1 MLQLGLVFNVTSGGL
16 RTVHQC
22 NAQGQTWTKS
32 IPDLRGDFS
41 VLPNLDGSGKTV
53 YQLRFLGTEGFL
65 IALVKPQK
73 GNMSRGAD
81 HSAAWIHVPARAKIS
96 GEELVNVLNDVEQAI
111 SRLEG
116 TDTAKLNSVFAKQYS
131 ENPLRQPL
139 VSRLSSKADGPIAV
153 RNYSATPGAIA
164 TLTEVLDAIAQP
176 VYAQCKSVFLVD
188 VAAGLQVAST
198 VKTISEPLKHLVVV
212 EPPKAK
218 DNFVPYLP
226 SAENK
231 AIEFK
236 EPHEFVEG
244 ETLKVY
250 WRRKGYATIEKQAR
264 VAQGLNSDEAFKFGA
279 NDVKRLLLPSFFT
292 VRSEKG
298 TPISNAQIRID
309 NVILTDKGLPFTETE
324 WTKKRRI
331 MVLAEG
337 YETKNIDDALP
348 TQPGLTIS
356 MKAKVFGDR
365 RTLPLNDGSVKIAEV
380 TIEVRGKRQISIN
393 DLILK
398 NGELQL
404 KSSKSKGRANQCNTG
419 KGLRRWKY
427 VAIIVSGL
435 IIVLGGLFVLYKL
448 WQEHNEDAK
457 PTLERIEVGSNPDS
471 ETGPYSS
478 PEYSLEMVKAYLDN
492 HEKWSR
498 DSLEKY
504 SFSKGLFDA
513 LNKYQ
518 LEDLR
523 SKYQPIVDKSKKL
536 QDIVIF
542 ANKMKGPFPQSQY
555 CNDTVITVDNYIKK
569 LERILA
575 DKSAAKNE
583 TPQQEPSAPKVK
595 DQAKKVEK
603 THSDTKPQQTGTP
616 TSQQEAK
623 GNKGGGDAT
632 TSSNQNSASPN
643 KSQKKY
649 DVGGPGKSHQK
660 KKIAFIHCRGRML
673 CYN

>member
-139 VSRLSSKADGPIAV
+139 ISRLSSKADGPIAV

-164 TLTEVLDAIAQP
+164 TLTEVLDALAQS

-198 VKTISEPLKHLVVV
+198 VKTITEPLKHLVVV

-218 DNFVPYLP
+218 DNFVPHLP
-226 SAENK
+226 SVENQP
-231 AIEFK
+231 IEFK

-244 ETLKVY
+244 ETLTVY
-250 WRRKGYATIEKQAR
+250 WGRKGYATIEKQAR
-264 VAQGLNSDEAFKFGA
+264 VAQGLNADEAFAFGA
-279 NDVKRLLLPSFFT
+279 NEVKRLLLPSFFT

-298 TPISNAQIRID
+298 TPISNAQIYIG
-309 NVILTDKGLPFTETE
+309 NTLLTDKGLTFTESD
-324 WTKKRRI
+324 WIKPHRI
-331 MVLAEG
+331 KVSAGG
-337 YETKNIDDALP
+337 YKTKNIDKALL
-348 TQPGLTIS
+348 TQQELSIS
-356 MKAKVFGDR
+356 MEEMVFEKKYSF
-365 RTLPLNDGSVKIAEV
+365 PLRNGKGVVAEV
-380 TIEVRGKRQISIN
+380 TIEIRGKHQISIN
-393 DLILK
+393 GLILK
-398 NGELQL
+398 DGVLQL
-404 KSSKSKGRANQCNTG
+404 KSSKSKGSANQRNTG
-419 KGLRRWKY
+419 KGLGQYWKR
-427 VAIIVSGL
+427 VALILGVL
-435 IIVLGGLFVLYKL
+435 IIILGVFFVAYKI
-448 WQEHNEDAK
+448 WTEHKEVAK
-457 PTLERIEVGSNPDS
+457 PILESVEGSSNPDN

-478 PEYSLEMVKAYLDN
+478 PEDSLEMVKAYLDN
-492 HEKWSR
+492 NKKWSK

-504 SFSKGLFDA
+504 SFSKGLFDV
-513 LNKYQ
+513 LNNYQ
-518 LEDLR
+518 LEAL
-523 SKYQPIVDKSKKL
+523 SGYQVIVRQSKKL
-536 QDIVIF
+536 QDIAVY
-542 ANKMKGPFPQSQY
+542 ANEMNGSFPQNPY
-555 CNDTVITVDNYIKK
+555 CNDNVITVDKYIKK
-569 LERILA
+569 LERTPE
-575 DKSAAKNE
+575 KPAAKSE
-583 TPQQEPSAPKVK
+583 PLQQEPSTPKVK
-595 DQAKKVEK
+595 EQEKKVER
-603 THSDTKPQQTGTP
+603 THRDTKPQQIGTP
-616 TSQQEAK
+616 PSQQEAK
-623 GNKGGGDAT
+623 DNKGGGDAT
-632 TSSNQNSASPN
+632 TSSNQSSASSN
-643 KSQKKY
+643 KPKK
-649 DVGGPGKSHQK
+649 VNLGGPSHS
-660 KKIAFIHCRGRML
+660 HRGR
-673 CYN
+673 

>member
-139 VSRLSSKADGPIAV
+139 ISRLSSKADGPIAV

-164 TLTEVLDAIAQP
+164 TLTEVLDALAQP

-198 VKTISEPLKHLVVV
+198 VKTITEPLKHLVVV

-218 DNFVPYLP
+218 DNFVPHLR
-226 SAENK
+226 SEENQ

-236 EPHEFVEG
+236 EPQEFVEG
-244 ETLKVY
+244 ETLTVY
-250 WRRKGYATIEKQAR
+250 WGRKGYATIEKQVR
-264 VAQGLNSDEAFKFGA
+264 VVQGLNADEAFKFGA

-298 TPISNAQIRID
+298 PLISNAKIRID
-309 NVILTDKGLPFTETE
+309 NIILTDKGLPFTEAD
-324 WTKKRRI
+324 WTKKHNI

-337 YETKNIDDALP
+337 YENKNSDDALP
-348 TQPGLTIS
+348 TQNLTIS

-365 RTLPLNDGSVKIAEV
+365 RTLPLYDGSVKIAKV
-380 TIEVRGKRQISIN
+380 TIEVRGKRRISIN

-404 KSSKSKGRANQCNTG
+404 KSSKSKGSANQRNTG
-419 KGLRRWKY
+419 KGLGLYWER
-427 VAIIVSGL
+427 VALIVGVL
-435 IIVLGGLFVLYKL
+435 IIILGGLFVAYKL
-448 WQEHNEDAK
+448 WTEDKEDAK
-457 PTLERIEVGSNPDS
+457 PTPESIEVSSNPDS

-478 PEYSLEMVKAYLDN
+478 SGDSLDFEMVRAYLDN
-492 HEKWSR
+492 NEKWSR
-498 DSLEKY
+498 DSLEK
-504 SFSKGLFDA
+504 FSSSEGLFDA
-513 LNKYQ
+513 LNEYQ
-518 LEDLR
+518 LEAL
-523 SKYQPIVDKSKKL
+523 SNYQAIVDKSEKL
-536 QDIVIF
+536 RQIEER
-542 ANKMKGPFPQSQY
+542 AKEMNGPFPKGKFAD
-555 CNDTVITVDNYIKK
+555 NNVITVDNYIKK
-569 LERILA
+569 LKRILA

-583 TPQQEPSAPKVK
+583 TSQQEPSAPKVK

-623 GNKGGGDAT
+623 DNKGGGDAT

-660 KKIAFIHCRGRML
+660 KK
-673 CYN
+673 

>member
-139 VSRLSSKADGPIAV
+139 ISRLSSKADGPIAV

-164 TLTEVLDAIAQP
+164 TLTEVLDALAQP
-176 VYAQCKSVFLVD
+176 VYAQYKSVFLVD

-198 VKTISEPLKHLVVV
+198 VKTITEPLKHLVVI

-218 DNFVPYLP
+218 DNFVPHLP

-250 WRRKGYATIEKQAR
+250 WGRKGYATIEKQAR
-264 VAQGLNSDEAFKFGA
+264 VALGLNSDEAFKFGA
-279 NDVKRLLLPSFFT
+279 NEVKRLLLPSFFI

-298 TPISNAQIRID
+298 TPISNAQFRID
-309 NVILTDKGLPFTETE
+309 NVILTDKGLPFTDAE

-356 MKAKVFGDR
+356 MKAKVFGDK
-365 RTLPLNDGSVKIAEV
+365 RTLPLNDGPVKIAEV
-380 TIEVRGKRQISIN
+380 TIEIKGKRQIGIN

-398 NGELQL
+398 NGVLQL
-404 KSSKSKGRANQCNTG
+404 KSSKSKSSANQRNTG
-419 KGLRRWKY
+419 KGLGQYWKQM
-427 VAIIVSGL
+427 ALIVGVL
-435 IIVLGGLFVLYKL
+435 IIILGGLFVAYKL
-448 WQEHNEDAK
+448 WTEDKEDAK
-457 PTLERIEVGSNPDS
+457 PIPQSIEGSSNPDN
-471 ETGPYSS
+471 ETAPYSS
-478 PEYSLEMVKAYLDN
+478 PEDSLEMVTAYLDN
-492 HEKWSR
+492 NTKWSKE
-498 DSLEKY
+498 SLEKY
-504 SFSKGLFDA
+504 SVSKGLFDA
-513 LNKYQ
+513 LNTYDLSRLNQYQ
-518 LEDLR
+518 N
-523 SKYQPIVDKSKKL
+523 IVSKSKSL
-536 QDIVIF
+536 GQISDF
-542 ANKMKGPFPQSQY
+542 AKQMNGSFPGGKFAD
-555 CNDTVITVDNYIKK
+555 NNEITVDKYIKK
-569 LERILA
+569 LESAL
-575 DKSAAKNE
+575 KKPAAKNE
-583 TPQQEPSAPKVK
+583 SPQQDPKAPKVK
-595 DQAKKVEK
+595 DQEKKVER

-623 GNKGGGDAT
+623 DKKVANDAT
-632 TSSNQNSASPN
+632 TSSNQSSASSSKP
-643 KSQKKY
+643 SKKY
-649 DVGGPGKSHQK
+649 DVGGPSHS
-660 KKIAFIHCRGRML
+660 HRGR
-673 CYN
+673 

>member
-139 VSRLSSKADGPIAV
+139 ISRLSSKADGPIAV
-153 RNYSATPGAIA
+153 RNYSVTPGAIA
-164 TLTEVLDAIAQP
+164 TLTEVLDALAQP

-198 VKTISEPLKHLVVV
+198 VKTITEPLKHLVVV

-218 DNFVPYLP
+218 NNFVPHLRLG
-226 SAENK
+226 ENQT
-231 AIEFK
+231 IEFK
-236 EPHEFVEG
+236 ESQEFVEG
-244 ETLKVY
+244 ETLTVY
-250 WRRKGYATIEKQAR
+250 WGRKGYDTIEKQAR
-264 VAQGLNSDEAFKFGA
+264 VVQGLNSDEAFKFGA
-279 NDVKRLLLPSFFT
+279 NDVKRLLLPSFFI

-309 NVILTDKGLPFTETE
+309 NIILTDKGLPFTEAD
-324 WTKKRRI
+324 WTKKHNI

-337 YETKNIDDALP
+337 YENKSSDDALP
-348 TQPGLTIS
+348 TQQRLTIS

-365 RTLPLNDGSVKIAEV
+365 RTLSLNDGSVKIAEV

-398 NGELQL
+398 NGELKL
-404 KSSKSKGRANQCNTG
+404 KSSKSKDGAGQG
-419 KGLRRWKY
+419 KDDKGLVRFLKLW
-427 VAIIVSGL
+427 ASIVVSLL
-435 IIVLGGLFVLYKL
+435 IILGCVFAVYKF
-448 WQEHNEDAK
+448 WKAK
-457 PTLERIEVGSNPDS
+457 EATEKTQRIESNSNPDR
-471 ETGPYSS
+471 ETGPYNS
-478 PEYSLEMVKAYLDN
+478 PEDSLDILGAYLDKSS
-492 HEKWSR
+492 KWSK
-498 DSLEKY
+498 DSLDKH
-504 SFSKGLFDA
+504 SDLNGLFEV
-513 LNKYQ
+513 LNTYDLSSLKNYQ
-518 LEDLR
+518 NIVRKSEYLR
-523 SKYQPIVDKSKKL
+523 QIDEL
-536 QDIVIF
+536 
-542 ANKMKGPFPQSQY
+542 ANRMKGSFPRGKFADD
-555 CNDTVITVDNYIKK
+555 NEITVANYIKK
-569 LERILA
+569 LKKTLEE
-575 DKSAAKNE
+575 KSPAKKE
-583 TPQQEPSAPKVK
+583 TPQQEPRASKVK
-595 DQAKKVEK
+595 DQAKKVER

-623 GNKGGGDAT
+623 ENKGASDAT
-632 TSSNQNSASPN
+632 TSSNQNSASPRN
-643 KSQKKY
+643 SKKY
-649 DVGGPGKSHQK
+649 RP
-660 KKIAFIHCRGRML
+660 
-673 CYN
+673 

>member
-53 YQLRFLGTEGFL
+53 YQLRFLGAEGFL

-96 GEELVNVLNDVEQAI
+96 GEELVNVLKDVEQAI

-139 VSRLSSKADGPIAV
+139 ISRLSSKADGPIAV

-164 TLTEVLDAIAQP
+164 TLTEVLDALAQP

-198 VKTISEPLKHLVVV
+198 VKTITEPLKHLVVV

-218 DNFVPYLP
+218 DNFVPHLR
-226 SAENK
+226 SGENQ

-236 EPHEFVEG
+236 EPQEFVEG
-244 ETLKVY
+244 ETLTVY
-250 WRRKGYATIEKQAR
+250 WGRKGYATIEKQAR
-264 VAQGLNSDEAFKFGA
+264 VVQGLNADEAFKFGA
-279 NDVKRLLLPSFFT
+279 NDVKRLLLPSFFI

-298 TPISNAQIRID
+298 TPISNPQIRID
-309 NVILTDKGLPFTETE
+309 NIILTDKGLPFTEAD
-324 WTKKRRI
+324 WTKKHHI

-337 YETKNIDDALP
+337 YENKNSDDALP
-348 TQPGLTIS
+348 TQQKLTIS

-365 RTLPLNDGSVKIAEV
+365 RTLSLNDGSVKIAEV

-404 KSSKSKGRANQCNTG
+404 KSSKSKGSANQRNTG
-419 KGLRRWKY
+419 KGLGLYWKR
-427 VAIIVSGL
+427 VALIVGVL
-435 IIVLGGLFVLYKL
+435 IIILAGLFVAYKL
-448 WQEHNEDAK
+448 WTEDKEDAK
-457 PTLERIEVGSNPDS
+457 PTPECIEGSSNPDS

-478 PEYSLEMVKAYLDN
+478 PEDSLELEMLGAYLDH
-492 HEKWSR
+492 HEKWSK
-498 DSLEKY
+498 DSLENY
-504 SFSKGLFDA
+504 SFSKGLFNA
-513 LNKYQ
+513 LNEYQ
-518 LEDLR
+518 LEAL
-523 SKYQPIVDKSKKL
+523 SNYQAIVDKSKKL
-536 QDIVIF
+536 QQIEARADE
-542 ANKMKGPFPQSQY
+542 MKGSLPKEKFTDD
-555 CNDTVITVDNYIKK
+555 NVITVDNYIKN
-569 LERILA
+569 LQRPLDE
-575 DKSAAKNE
+575 KSPAKNE
-583 TPQQEPSAPKVK
+583 TPLQEPGASKGK
-595 DQAKKVEK
+595 DQPRKVERP
-603 THSDTKPQQTGTP
+603 HSDTRSQQTGTP

-623 GNKGGGDAT
+623 ENKGASDAT
-632 TSSNQNSASPN
+632 TSSNQSSASPN
-643 KSQKKY
+643 KPPKQNHL
-649 DVGGPGKSHQK
+649 GGPSQSRHK
-660 KKIAFIHCRGRML
+660 
-673 CYN
+673 

>member
-139 VSRLSSKADGPIAV
+139 ISRLSSKADGPIAV

-164 TLTEVLDAIAQP
+164 TLTEVLDALAQP
-176 VYAQCKSVFLVD
+176 VYAQYKSVFLVD

-198 VKTISEPLKHLVVV
+198 VKTITEPLKHLVVV

-218 DNFVPYLP
+218 DNFVPHLR
-226 SAENK
+226 SVG
-231 AIEFK
+231 EFK

-244 ETLKVY
+244 ETLTVY
-250 WRRKGYATIEKQAR
+250 WERKGYDTIEKQAR
-264 VAQGLNSDEAFKFGA
+264 VAQGLNADEAFKFGV

-298 TPISNAQIRID
+298 PLISNAQIRID
-309 NVILTDKGLPFTETE
+309 NVILTDKGLPFTDAE

-365 RTLPLNDGSVKIAEV
+365 RTLPLYDGPVKIAEV
-380 TIEVRGKRQISIN
+380 TIEIRGKRRISIN

-404 KSSKSKGRANQCNTG
+404 KSSKSKGSANQRNTG
-419 KGLRRWKY
+419 KGLGLYWKR
-427 VAIIVSGL
+427 VALIVGVL
-435 IIVLGGLFVLYKL
+435 IIILGGLFVAYKL
-448 WQEHNEDAK
+448 WTEDKEDTK
-457 PTLERIEVGSNPDS
+457 PTPEPIEVSSNPDS

-478 PEYSLEMVKAYLDN
+478 PEDSLEMVTAYLDN
-492 HEKWSR
+492 NPKWSK

-504 SFSKGLFDA
+504 SVSKGLFEA
-513 LNKYQ
+513 LNTYDLSRLDQYQ
-518 LEDLR
+518 NIVRKSESLGRIADL
-523 SKYQPIVDKSKKL
+523 
-536 QDIVIF
+536 
-542 ANKMKGPFPQSQY
+542 ANEMKGSFLGGKFAD
-555 CNDTVITVDNYIKK
+555 NNEITVDNYIKK

-623 GNKGGGDAT
+623 DNKGGGDAT

-649 DVGGPGKSHQK
+649 DVGGPSHS
-660 KKIAFIHCRGRML
+660 HRGR
-673 CYN
+673 

>member
-53 YQLRFLGTEGFL
+53 YQLRFLGAEGFL

-139 VSRLSSKADGPIAV
+139 ISRLSSKADGPIAV

-164 TLTEVLDAIAQP
+164 TLTEVLDALAQP
-176 VYAQCKSVFLVD
+176 VYAQYKSVFLVD

-198 VKTISEPLKHLVVV
+198 VKTITEPLKHLVVV

-218 DNFVPYLP
+218 DNFVPHLR
-226 SAENK
+226 SVENQ

-236 EPHEFVEG
+236 EPQEFVEG
-244 ETLKVY
+244 ETLTVY
-250 WRRKGYATIEKQAR
+250 WGRKGHATIEKQAR
-264 VAQGLNSDEAFKFGA
+264 VAQGLNADEAFKFGV
-279 NDVKRLLLPSFFT
+279 NDVKRLLLPSFFI

-298 TPISNAQIRID
+298 PLISNAQIRID
-309 NVILTDKGLPFTETE
+309 NIILTDKGLPFAEAD
-324 WTKKRRI
+324 WTKKHNI

-337 YETKNIDDALP
+337 YENKSSDDALP
-348 TQPGLTIS
+348 TQQKLTIT

-380 TIEVRGKRQISIN
+380 TIEVRGKRRISIN

-404 KSSKSKGRANQCNTG
+404 KSSKSKVSANQRNTG
-419 KGLRRWKY
+419 KGLGLYWKR
-427 VAIIVSGL
+427 VALIVGVL
-435 IIVLGGLFVLYKL
+435 IIILGGLFVAYKL
-448 WQEHNEDAK
+448 WTEDKEDAK
-457 PTLERIEVGSNPDS
+457 PTPESIEVSSNPDS

-478 PEYSLEMVKAYLDN
+478 SEDSLDFEMVRAYLDN
-492 HEKWSR
+492 NEKWSR
-498 DSLEKY
+498 DSLENY

-513 LNKYQ
+513 LNEYQ
-518 LEDLR
+518 LEDL
-523 SKYQPIVDKSKKL
+523 SNYQKIVRKSEKL
-536 QDIVIF
+536 RQIEARADE
-542 ANKMKGPFPQSQY
+542 MKGSLPRGKFTDD
-555 CNDTVITVDNYIKK
+555 NVITVDNYIKK

-595 DQAKKVEK
+595 DKKVEK

-623 GNKGGGDAT
+623 ENKGVSDAT
-632 TSSNQNSASPN
+632 TSSNQSSASPGN
-643 KSQKKY
+643 TKKY
-649 DVGGPGKSHQK
+649 NVGGPGKSHQK
-660 KKIAFIHCRGRML
+660 KK
-673 CYN
+673 

>member
-22 NAQGQTWTKS
+22 NTQGQTWTKS

-53 YQLRFLGTEGFL
+53 YQLRFLGAEGFL

-73 GNMSRGAD
+73 ENMGRGAD
-81 HSAAWIHVPARAKIS
+81 HSAAWIHVPACAKIS

-139 VSRLSSKADGPIAV
+139 ISRLSSKADGLIAV

-164 TLTEVLDAIAQP
+164 TLTEVLDALAQP
-176 VYAQCKSVFLVD
+176 VYAQYKSVFLVD

-198 VKTISEPLKHLVVV
+198 VKTITEPLKHFVVV

-218 DNFVPYLP
+218 DNFVPHFRLV
-226 SAENK
+226 ENQT
-231 AIEFK
+231 IEFK
-236 EPHEFVEG
+236 ESQEFVEG
-244 ETLKVY
+244 ETLTVY
-250 WRRKGYATIEKQAR
+250 WVHKGYDTIEKQAR
-264 VAQGLNSDEAFKFGA
+264 VMQGLNADEAFKFGT

-298 TPISNAQIRID
+298 TPISNAQILID
-309 NVILTDKGLPFTETE
+309 NIILTDKGLPFTEADWTE
-324 WTKKRRI
+324 THHIK
-331 MVLAEG
+331 VLAEG
-337 YETKNIDDALP
+337 YKTKNINDALP
-348 TQPGLTIS
+348 TQNLTIS
-356 MKAKVFGDR
+356 MKAEVFGDR
-365 RTLPLNDGSVKIAEV
+365 RTLPLYDGYVKIAKV
-380 TIEVRGKRQISIN
+380 TIDISGKCQISIN

-398 NGELQL
+398 DGELQL

-427 VAIIVSGL
+427 VAIIVGGL

-478 PEYSLEMVKAYLDN
+478 PEDSLEMVKAYLDN
-492 HEKWSR
+492 NKKWSK

-504 SFSKGLFDA
+504 SFSKGLFDV
-513 LNKYQ
+513 LNNYQ
-518 LEDLR
+518 LEAL
-523 SKYQPIVDKSKKL
+523 SGYQVIVRQSKKL
-536 QDIVIF
+536 QDIAVY
-542 ANKMKGPFPQSQY
+542 ANEMNGSFPQNPY
-555 CNDTVITVDNYIKK
+555 CNDNEITVDKYIKK

-583 TPQQEPSAPKVK
+583 PPQQEPRAPKVM
-595 DQAKKVEK
+595 DQARKVER
-603 THSDTKPQQTGTP
+603 THSDTRPQQTGTP
-616 TSQQEAK
+616 PSQQEAK
-623 GNKGGGDAT
+623 DNKGGGDAT
-632 TSSNQNSASPN
+632 TSSNQSSASPN
-643 KSQKKY
+643 KPTKQY
-649 DVGGPGKSHQK
+649 NAGGPSQSRH
-660 KKIAFIHCRGRML
+660 R
-673 CYN
+673 

>member
-81 HSAAWIHVPARAKIS
+81 HSAAWIHVPARTKIS

-139 VSRLSSKADGPIAV
+139 ISRLSSKADGPIAV
-153 RNYSATPGAIA
+153 RNYSATTGAIA
-164 TLTEVLDAIAQP
+164 TLTEVLDALAQP
-176 VYAQCKSVFLVD
+176 VYAQYKSVFLVD

-198 VKTISEPLKHLVVV
+198 VKTITEPLKHLVVV

-218 DNFVPYLP
+218 DNFVPHLR
-226 SAENK
+226 SVG
-231 AIEFK
+231 EFK
-236 EPHEFVEG
+236 ESHEFVEG
-244 ETLKVY
+244 ETLTVY
-250 WRRKGYATIEKQAR
+250 WERKGYDTIEKQAR
-264 VAQGLNSDEAFKFGA
+264 VAQGLNADEAFKFGV

-298 TPISNAQIRID
+298 PLISNAQIRID
-309 NVILTDKGLPFTETE
+309 NIILTDKGLPFAEAD
-324 WTKKRRI
+324 WTKKHNI

-337 YETKNIDDALP
+337 YENKNSDDALP
-348 TQPGLTIS
+348 TQNLTIS

-365 RTLPLNDGSVKIAEV
+365 RTLPLYDGPVKIAEV
-380 TIEVRGKRQISIN
+380 TIEVRGKRRISIN

-404 KSSKSKGRANQCNTG
+404 KSSKSKGSANQRNTG
-419 KGLRRWKY
+419 KGLGLYWKR
-427 VAIIVSGL
+427 VALIVGVL
-435 IIVLGGLFVLYKL
+435 IIILGGLFVAYKL
-448 WQEHNEDAK
+448 WTEDKEDTK
-457 PTLERIEVGSNPDS
+457 PTPEPIEVSSNPDS

-478 PEYSLEMVKAYLDN
+478 PEDSLEMVKAYLDN

-523 SKYQPIVDKSKKL
+523 SKYQPIVDKSQKL

-623 GNKGGGDAT
+623 DNKGGGDAT

-660 KKIAFIHCRGRML
+660 KK
-673 CYN
+673 

>member
-139 VSRLSSKADGPIAV
+139 ISRLSSKADGPIAV

-164 TLTEVLDAIAQP
+164 TLTEVLDALAQS

-198 VKTISEPLKHLVVV
+198 VKTITEPLKHLVVV

-218 DNFVPYLP
+218 DNFVPHLP
-226 SAENK
+226 SVENQP
-231 AIEFK
+231 IEFK

-244 ETLKVY
+244 ETLTVY
-250 WRRKGYATIEKQAR
+250 WGRKGYATIEKQAR
-264 VAQGLNSDEAFKFGA
+264 VAQGLNADEAFAFGA
-279 NDVKRLLLPSFFT
+279 NEVKRLLLPSFFT

-298 TPISNAQIRID
+298 TPISNAQIYIG
-309 NVILTDKGLPFTETE
+309 NTLLTDKGLTFTESD
-324 WTKKRRI
+324 WIKPHRI
-331 MVLAEG
+331 KVSAGG
-337 YETKNIDDALP
+337 YKTKNIDKALL
-348 TQPGLTIS
+348 TQQELSIS
-356 MKAKVFGDR
+356 MEEMVFEKKYSF
-365 RTLPLNDGSVKIAEV
+365 PLRNGKGVVAEV
-380 TIEVRGKRQISIN
+380 TIEIRGKHQISIN

-398 NGELQL
+398 DGVLQL
-404 KSSKSKGRANQCNTG
+404 KSSKSKGSANQRNTG
-419 KGLRRWKY
+419 KGLGQYWKR
-427 VAIIVSGL
+427 VALILGVL
-435 IIVLGGLFVLYKL
+435 IIILGVFFVAYKI
-448 WQEHNEDAK
+448 WTEHKEVAK
-457 PTLERIEVGSNPDS
+457 PILESVEGSSNPDN

-478 PEYSLEMVKAYLDN
+478 PEDSLEMVKAYLDN
-492 HEKWSR
+492 NEKWSR
-498 DSLEKY
+498 DSLENY

-513 LNKYQ
+513 LNEYQ
-518 LEDLR
+518 LEDL
-523 SKYQPIVDKSKKL
+523 SNYQKIVRKSEKL
-536 QDIVIF
+536 RQIEARADE
-542 ANKMKGPFPQSQY
+542 MKGSLPRGKFTDD
-555 CNDTVITVDNYIKK
+555 NVITVDNYIKK

-595 DQAKKVEK
+595 DKKVEK

-623 GNKGGGDAT
+623 DNKGGGDAT

-660 KKIAFIHCRGRML
+660 KK
-673 CYN
+673 

>member
-22 NAQGQTWTKS
+22 NTQGQTWTKS

-188 VAAGLQVAST
+188 VAAGLLVAST

-212 EPPKAK
+212 ESPKAK

-264 VAQGLNSDEAFKFGA
+264 VAQGLNADEAFKFGA

-380 TIEVRGKRQISIN
+380 TIEVCGKRQISIN

-404 KSSKSKGRANQCNTG
+404 KSSKSKGSANQRNTG
-419 KGLRRWKY
+419 KGLGLYWKR
-427 VAIIVSGL
+427 VALIVAVL
-435 IIVLGGLFVLYKL
+435 IIILGGLFVAYKL
-448 WQEHNEDAK
+448 WTEDKEDAK
-457 PTLERIEVGSNPDS
+457 PKPEHTEVSSNPDD

-478 PEYSLEMVKAYLDN
+478 PEDSLELEMLGAYLDH
-492 HEKWSR
+492 HEKWSK

-504 SFSKGLFDA
+504 SFSKGLFEA
-513 LNKYQ
+513 LINYQ
-518 LEDLR
+518 LGKL
-523 SKYQPIVDKSKKL
+523 SNYQPIVDKSEKL
-536 QDIVIF
+536 RQIEDR
-542 ANKMKGPFPQSQY
+542 AKEMNGPFPQSQY
-555 CNDTVITVDNYIKK
+555 CNDTVITVDKYIQK
-569 LERILA
+569 LKATPE
-575 DKSAAKNE
+575 KPAAKNE
-583 TPQQEPSAPKVK
+583 SPQQEPKAPKVK
-595 DQAKKVEK
+595 DPEKKVER
-603 THSDTKPQQTGTP
+603 THRDTKPQQTGTP
-616 TSQQEAK
+616 PSQQEAK
-623 GNKGGGDAT
+623 DNKVANEAT
-632 TSSNQNSASPN
+632 TSSNQSSASSN
-643 KSQKKY
+643 KPTK
-649 DVGGPGKSHQK
+649 VNLGGPSHS
-660 KKIAFIHCRGRML
+660 HRGR
-673 CYN
+673 

>member
-139 VSRLSSKADGPIAV
+139 ISRLSSKADGPIAV

-164 TLTEVLDAIAQP
+164 TLTEVLDALAQP
-176 VYAQCKSVFLVD
+176 VYAQYKSVFLVD

-198 VKTISEPLKHLVVV
+198 VKTITEPLKHLVVV

-218 DNFVPYLP
+218 DNFVPHLR
-226 SAENK
+226 SVG
-231 AIEFK
+231 EFK

-244 ETLKVY
+244 ETLTVY
-250 WRRKGYATIEKQAR
+250 WERKGYDTIEKQAR
-264 VAQGLNSDEAFKFGA
+264 VAQGLNADEAFKFGV

-298 TPISNAQIRID
+298 PLISNAQIRID
-309 NVILTDKGLPFTETE
+309 NIILTDKGLPFTEAD
-324 WTKKRRI
+324 WTKKHQI

-337 YETKNIDDALP
+337 YENKSSDDALP
-348 TQPGLTIS
+348 TQQKLTIT

-380 TIEVRGKRQISIN
+380 TIEVRGKRRISIN

-404 KSSKSKGRANQCNTG
+404 KSSKSKGSANQRNTG
-419 KGLRRWKY
+419 KGLGRYWKR
-427 VAIIVSGL
+427 VALIVGVL
-435 IIVLGGLFVLYKL
+435 IIILGGLFVAYKL
-448 WQEHNEDAK
+448 WTEDKEDAK
-457 PTLERIEVGSNPDS
+457 PTPESIEVSSNPDS

-478 PEYSLEMVKAYLDN
+478 SEDSLDFEMVRAYLDN
-492 HEKWSR
+492 NEKWSR
-498 DSLEKY
+498 DSLENY

-513 LNKYQ
+513 LNEYQ
-518 LEDLR
+518 LEDL
-523 SKYQPIVDKSKKL
+523 SNYQKIVRKSEKL
-536 QDIVIF
+536 RQIEARADE
-542 ANKMKGPFPQSQY
+542 MKGSLPRGKFTDD
-555 CNDTVITVDNYIKK
+555 NVITVDNYIKK

-595 DQAKKVEK
+595 DKKVEK

-623 GNKGGGDAT
+623 DNKGGGDAT

-660 KKIAFIHCRGRML
+660 KK
-673 CYN
+673 

>member
-139 VSRLSSKADGPIAV
+139 ISRLSSKADGPIAV

-164 TLTEVLDAIAQP
+164 TLTEVLDALAQP
-176 VYAQCKSVFLVD
+176 VYAQYKSVFLVD

-198 VKTISEPLKHLVVV
+198 VKTITEPLKHLVVV
-212 EPPKAK
+212 VPPKAK
-218 DNFVPYLP
+218 DNFVPHLR
-226 SAENK
+226 SGENQ

-244 ETLKVY
+244 ETLTVY
-250 WRRKGYATIEKQAR
+250 WERKGYDTIEKQAR
-264 VAQGLNSDEAFKFGA
+264 VAQGLNADEAFKFGV

-298 TPISNAQIRID
+298 PLISNAQIRID
-309 NVILTDKGLPFTETE
+309 NIILTDKGLPFAEAD
-324 WTKKRRI
+324 WTKKHNI

-337 YETKNIDDALP
+337 YENKSSDDALP
-348 TQPGLTIS
+348 TQQKLTIT

-380 TIEVRGKRQISIN
+380 TIEVRGKRRISIN

-404 KSSKSKGRANQCNTG
+404 KSSKSKGSANQRNTG
-419 KGLRRWKY
+419 KGLGRYWKR
-427 VAIIVSGL
+427 VALIVGVL
-435 IIVLGGLFVLYKL
+435 IIILGGLFVAYKL
-448 WQEHNEDAK
+448 WTEDKEDAK
-457 PTLERIEVGSNPDS
+457 PTPESIEVSSNPDS

-478 PEYSLEMVKAYLDN
+478 SEDSLDFEMVRAYLDN
-492 HEKWSR
+492 NEKWSR
-498 DSLEKY
+498 DSLENY

-513 LNKYQ
+513 LNEYQ
-518 LEDLR
+518 LEDL
-523 SKYQPIVDKSKKL
+523 SNYQKIVRKSEKL
-536 QDIVIF
+536 RQIEARADE
-542 ANKMKGPFPQSQY
+542 MKGSLPRGKFTDD
-555 CNDTVITVDNYIKK
+555 NVITVDNYIKK

-595 DQAKKVEK
+595 DKKVEK

-623 GNKGGGDAT
+623 DNKGGGDAT

-660 KKIAFIHCRGRML
+660 KK
-673 CYN
+673 

>member
-22 NAQGQTWTKS
+22 NTQGQTWTKS

-53 YQLRFLGTEGFL
+53 YQLRFLGAEGFL

-139 VSRLSSKADGPIAV
+139 ISRLSSKADGPIAV

-198 VKTISEPLKHLVVV
+198 VKTITEPLKHLVVV

-264 VAQGLNSDEAFKFGA
+264 VAQGLNADEAFKFGA

-309 NVILTDKGLPFTETE
+309 NVKLTDKGLPFTETE

-356 MKAKVFGDR
+356 MKAKVFGDKR
-365 RTLPLNDGSVKIAEV
+365 MLPLYDGSVKIAEV

-404 KSSKSKGRANQCNTG
+404 KSSKSKGSANQRNTG
-419 KGLRRWKY
+419 KGLGLYWKR
-427 VAIIVSGL
+427 VALIVAVL
-435 IIVLGGLFVLYKL
+435 IIILGGLFVAYKL
-448 WQEHNEDAK
+448 WTEDKEDAK
-457 PTLERIEVGSNPDS
+457 PKPEHTEVSSNPDD
-471 ETGPYSS
+471 ETGPHSS
-478 PEYSLEMVKAYLDN
+478 PEDSLEMLGAYLDH
-492 HEKWSR
+492 HEKWSK

-504 SFSKGLFDA
+504 RFSKGLFKA
-513 LNKYQ
+513 LNEYQ

-523 SKYQPIVDKSKKL
+523 SKYQPIVDKSEKL
-536 QDIVIF
+536 GQIEDR
-542 ANKMKGPFPQSQY
+542 ANEMNGPFPQSQY
-555 CNDTVITVDNYIKK
+555 CNDTVITVDSYIKK

-575 DKSAAKNE
+575 DKSVAKNE
-583 TPQQEPSAPKVK
+583 SSQQKPSASKVK
-595 DQAKKVEK
+595 DPGKKVGK
-603 THSDTKPQQTGTP
+603 TDSDTKPQQIGTP
-616 TSQQEAK
+616 PSQQEAK
-623 GNKGGGDAT
+623 DNKVANEAT
-632 TSSNQNSASPN
+632 TSSNQSSASSN
-643 KSQKKY
+643 KLKK
-649 DVGGPGKSHQK
+649 VNLGGPSHS
-660 KKIAFIHCRGRML
+660 HRGR
-673 CYN
+673 

>member
-53 YQLRFLGTEGFL
+53 YQLRFLGAEGFL

-96 GEELVNVLNDVEQAI
+96 GEELVNVLKDVEQAI
-111 SRLEG
+111 SRLKG

-139 VSRLSSKADGPIAV
+139 ISRLSSKADGPIAV

-164 TLTEVLDAIAQP
+164 TLTEVLDALAQP

-198 VKTISEPLKHLVVV
+198 VKAITEPLKHLVVV

-218 DNFVPYLP
+218 NNFVPHFRLV
-226 SAENK
+226 ENQT
-231 AIEFK
+231 IEFK

-244 ETLKVY
+244 ETLTVY
-250 WRRKGYATIEKQAR
+250 WVRKGYATIEKQVR
-264 VAQGLNSDEAFKFGA
+264 VVQGLNSDEAFKFGA
-279 NDVKRLLLPSFFT
+279 NDVKRLLLPSFFI

-309 NVILTDKGLPFTETE
+309 NIILTDKGLPFTEAD
-324 WTKKRRI
+324 WTKKHNI

-337 YETKNIDDALP
+337 YENKNSDDALP
-348 TQPGLTIS
+348 TQQKLTIT

-365 RTLPLNDGSVKIAEV
+365 RTLSLNEGSVKIAEV

-404 KSSKSKGRANQCNTG
+404 KSSKSKGSANQRNTG
-419 KGLRRWKY
+419 KGLGLYWKPVVY
-427 VAIIVSGL
+427 IVVGL
-435 IIVLGGLFVLYKL
+435 IIILAGLFVAYKL
-448 WQEHNEDAK
+448 GQEHNEDAK
-457 PTLERIEVGSNPDS
+457 PTPEGIEGSNNPDD

-478 PEYSLEMVKAYLDN
+478 PEDSLELEKVIAYLDN
-492 HEKWSR
+492 NAKWSR
-498 DSLEKY
+498 ESLEKF

-518 LEDLR
+518 LEDL
-523 SKYQPIVDKSKKL
+523 SNYQKIVDKSEKL
-536 QDIVIF
+536 QEIVKC
-542 ANKMKGPFPQSQY
+542 ANEMNGPFPQSPY
-555 CNDTVITVDNYIKK
+555 CNGNVITVANYINK
-569 LERILA
+569 LEKTL
-575 DKSAAKNE
+575 DEKSPAKKE
-583 TPQQEPSAPKVK
+583 TPQQETKAHKVK
-595 DQAKKVEK
+595 DQAKKAER

-623 GNKGGGDAT
+623 ENKGASDAT
-632 TSSNQNSASPN
+632 TSSNQNSASPRN
-643 KSQKKY
+643 SKKY
-649 DVGGPGKSHQK
+649 RP
-660 KKIAFIHCRGRML
+660 
-673 CYN
+673 